1 MNYQQKTI
9 ALWLTYMTGII
20 VNIITEFLPLFL
32 GKSIIVPNPERMT
45 VAQVSMNTVIFF
57 SVPIT
62 IIILMIISDQK
73 WVRMINLI
81 LSALLLFLSIYVL
94 ITDYNEVES
103 KSPNYAPIL
112 ILSLMLI
119 LSAVNLWI
127 AFKWLKNNNQQ
138 TNIS

>member
-32 GKSIIVPNPERMT
+32 GKSIIAPNPERMT
-45 VAQVSMNTVIFF
+45 VAQVSMNTVMFF

-112 ILSLMLI
+112 MLSLMLI